1 MKINRITLFN
11 IGPYADINSF
21 ELDLSKEKNIVLIG
35 GKNGAGKTTFFKAI
49 KTCLYGCKVWGFD
62 APGKEYFSIV
72 GGLMNSRSKYDSS
85 SSAYVEIELY
95 FNDGK
100 QVNIYTLHRE
110 WKKNKQTICE
120 YFHVKKNG
128 LLILGQEE
136 DDFINYLLSI
146 IPPDMF
152 NFYFFDGESI
162 AEFFLGADGNKNFRN
177 AFLKLYGL
185 DTLSIMVE
193 NFNRHIKKSD
203 SQKSGYDKFLEAKKE
218 LETQAQIYESLKN
231 EILEIENKI
240 DLLQIKARAL
250 QNNYSKD
257 GGISLA
263 EWKEINTAITKE
275 ENTRDNINR
284 WLKEVANHYIPFIII
299 EKQLRVLL
307 SELQDA
313 QENERKNSVLQT
325 FSDSSFSNALAN
337 YLISNG
343 ESTINADDLIAYLSS
358 LMSSSEE
365 SLNFGFS
372 SGQISRI
379 IAQIY
384 EKLDFDKNLIA
395 KAITQLNASLKK
407 NKQYRE
413 QLMSTSVDGYQNF
426 IEEKETIENQLSSLL
441 VLIERKRVDSD
452 NQAVKVSVAEKEFEK
467 VKAAYEELLKN
478 KSIANISERAAATF
492 SLLEEKLVKRQADIL
507 QKEFVDCFSSII
519 NKDHFID
526 GIVIDKKINVIPYKN
541 IDITRRQMDNY
552 RRDNKEFLSLFNNV
566 ELIINMNKLEFG
578 EVDSI
583 SVPSPITAPF
593 SQGERQVYIMSIYL
607 ALLKTSKKDIPF
619 FIDTPFARIDSN
631 HRSNIISEF
640 FSKVHNQMFI
650 LSTDE
655 EIIGEYYDM
664 LINKVSNRFLLQINA
679 YGRTKIVSD
688 KYFGE

>member
-218 LETQAQIYESLKN
+218 LETQVQNYESLKN

-426 IEEKETIENQLSSLL
+426 IEEKETIENQLSTLL

-679 YGRTKIVSD
+679 YGRTKIVSN

>member
-218 LETQAQIYESLKN
+218 IETQAQIYESLKN

-299 EKQLRVLL
+299 EKQLKVLL

-337 YLISNG
+337 YLITNG

-372 SGQISRI
+372 SSQISRI

>member
-1 MKINRITLFN
+1 
-11 IGPYADINSF
+11 
-21 ELDLSKEKNIVLIG
+21 
-35 GKNGAGKTTFFKAI
+35 
-49 KTCLYGCKVWGFD
+49 
-62 APGKEYFSIV
+62 
-72 GGLMNSRSKYDSS
+72 
-85 SSAYVEIELY
+85 
-95 FNDGK
+95 
-100 QVNIYTLHRE
+100 
-110 WKKNKQTICE
+110 
-120 YFHVKKNG
+120 
-128 LLILGQEE
+128 
-136 DDFINYLLSI
+136 
-146 IPPDMF
+146 
-152 NFYFFDGESI
+152 
-162 AEFFLGADGNKNFRN
+162 
-177 AFLKLYGL
+177 
-185 DTLSIMVE
+185 
-193 NFNRHIKKSD
+193 
-203 SQKSGYDKFLEAKKE
+203 
-218 LETQAQIYESLKN
+218 
-231 EILEIENKI
+231 
-240 DLLQIKARAL
+240 
-250 QNNYSKD
+250 
-257 GGISLA
+257 
-263 EWKEINTAITKE
+263 
-275 ENTRDNINR
+275 
-284 WLKEVANHYIPFIII
+284 
-299 EKQLRVLL
+299 
-307 SELQDA
+307 
-313 QENERKNSVLQT
+313 
-325 FSDSSFSNALAN
+325 
-337 YLISNG
+337 
-343 ESTINADDLIAYLSS
+343 
-358 LMSSSEE
+358 
-365 SLNFGFS
+365 
-372 SGQISRI
+372 
-379 IAQIY
+379 
-384 EKLDFDKNLIA
+384 
-395 KAITQLNASLKK
+395 
-407 NKQYRE
+407 
-413 QLMSTSVDGYQNF
+413 MSTSVDGYQNF

>member
-110 WKKNKQTICE
+110 WEKNKQTICE

-218 LETQAQIYESLKN
+218 LETQVQIYESLKN

>member
-218 LETQAQIYESLKN
+218 LETQVQIYESLKN

-395 KAITQLNASLKK
+395 KAINQLNASLKK
-407 NKQYRE
+407 NKQFRE
-413 QLMSTSVDGYQNF
+413 QLMSTSVDGYQSF

>member
-21 ELDLSKEKNIVLIG
+21 ELNLSKEKNIVLIG

-62 APGKEYFSIV
+62 APGKEYYSIV

-85 SSAYVEIELY
+85 SSAYVEIDLY

-100 QVNIYTLHRE
+100 QINIYTLHRE

-128 LLILGQEE
+128 LLIIGQEE

-185 DTLSIMVE
+185 DTLSIMIE

-203 SQKSGYDKFLEAKKE
+203 SQKSGYARFLEAKKE
-218 LETQAQIYESLKN
+218 LETQEQLYESLKA

-240 DLLQIKARAL
+240 DLLQIKSRAL

-275 ENTRDNINR
+275 ENNRDNINR
-284 WLKEVANHYIPFIII
+284 WLKEIANHYIPFIII
-299 EKQLRVLL
+299 EKQLCVLL
-307 SELQDA
+307 SELQEA

-325 FSDSSFSNALAN
+325 FSDSAFSNALAN
-337 YLISNG
+337 YLISKG
-343 ESTINADDLIAYLSS
+343 ESTLNAGDLIAYLSS
-358 LMSSSEE
+358 LMISPEG

-372 SGQISRI
+372 SSQISRI

-384 EKLDFDKNLIA
+384 EKQDFDKNLIA

-426 IEEKETIENQLSSLL
+426 VEEKENIENQLSSLL
-441 VLIERKRVDSD
+441 ILIERKRMDLET
-452 NQAVKVSVAEKEFEK
+452 QGAKVSATEKEFEK
-467 VKAAYEELLKN
+467 VKSAYEEMLKN

-507 QKEFVDCFSSII
+507 QKEFVNCFSSII

-526 GIVIDKKINVIPYKN
+526 GIVIDKKINVIPYKY
-541 IDITRRQMDNY
+541 IEITRSQMDNY

-566 ELIINMNKLEFG
+566 ELIVNMNKLEFG
-578 EVDSI
+578 EVDYI
-583 SVPSPITAPF
+583 KVPSPITAPF

-664 LINKVSNRFLLQINA
+664 LSNRISNRFLLQINA
-679 YGRTKIVSD
+679 YGRTKIVDD

>member
-203 SQKSGYDKFLEAKKE
+203 SQRSGYDKFLEAKKE

-299 EKQLRVLL
+299 EKQLKVLL

-426 IEEKETIENQLSSLL
+426 IEEKETIENQLASLL

>member
-62 APGKEYFSIV
+62 APGKEYYSIV

-128 LLILGQEE
+128 FLIIGQEE

-162 AEFFLGADGNKNFRN
+162 AEFFLGTDGNKNFRN

-218 LETQAQIYESLKN
+218 LETQEQIYESLKN

-299 EKQLRVLL
+299 EKQLKVLL

-358 LMSSSEE
+358 LMLSSEE

-384 EKLDFDKNLIA
+384 EKQDFDKNLIA

-441 VLIERKRVDSD
+441 VLIERKRVDLD
-452 NQAVKVSVAEKEFEK
+452 NQAVKVSFAEKEFEK
-467 VKAAYEELLKN
+467 VKATYEELLKN

-541 IDITRRQMDNY
+541 IDITRSQVDNY

-664 LINKVSNRFLLQINA
+664 LINKVSNKFLLQINA

>member
-218 LETQAQIYESLKN
+218 LETQVQIYESLKN

-240 DLLQIKARAL
+240 DLLQIKARTL

-299 EKQLRVLL
+299 EKQLKELL

>member
-299 EKQLRVLL
+299 EKQLKVLL

-343 ESTINADDLIAYLSS
+343 ESTINAADLIAYLSS

-426 IEEKETIENQLSSLL
+426 IEEKETIDNQLSSLL
-441 VLIERKRVDSD
+441 VLIERKRVDLD

>member
-218 LETQAQIYESLKN
+218 LEIQAQIYESLKN

-299 EKQLRVLL
+299 EKQLKELL

-452 NQAVKVSVAEKEFEK
+452 NQAVKVSVAEKEFER

>member
-299 EKQLRVLL
+299 EKQLKVLL

-413 QLMSTSVDGYQNF
+413 QLMATSVDGYQNF

>member
-1 MKINRITLFN
+1 MRK
-11 IGPYADINSF
+11 YYW
-21 ELDLSKEKNIVLIG
+21 LDK
-35 GKNGAGKTTFFKAI
+35 
-49 KTCLYGCKVWGFD
+49 
-62 APGKEYFSIV
+62 
-72 GGLMNSRSKYDSS
+72 
-85 SSAYVEIELY
+85 
-95 FNDGK
+95 
-100 QVNIYTLHRE
+100 
-110 WKKNKQTICE
+110 
-120 YFHVKKNG
+120 
-128 LLILGQEE
+128 
-136 DDFINYLLSI
+136 
-146 IPPDMF
+146 
-152 NFYFFDGESI
+152 
-162 AEFFLGADGNKNFRN
+162 
-177 AFLKLYGL
+177 
-185 DTLSIMVE
+185 
-193 NFNRHIKKSD
+193 
-203 SQKSGYDKFLEAKKE
+203 
-218 LETQAQIYESLKN
+218 
-231 EILEIENKI
+231 
-240 DLLQIKARAL
+240 
-250 QNNYSKD
+250 
-257 GGISLA
+257 
-263 EWKEINTAITKE
+263 
-275 ENTRDNINR
+275 
-284 WLKEVANHYIPFIII
+284 FIII

-395 KAITQLNASLKK
+395 KAINQLNASLKK
-407 NKQYRE
+407 NKQFRE
-413 QLMSTSVDGYQNF
+413 QLMSTSVDGYQSF

>member
-299 EKQLRVLL
+299 EKQLKVLL

-441 VLIERKRVDSD
+441 VLIERKRVDLD

>member
-11 IGPYADINSF
+11 IGPYSDINSF

-136 DDFINYLLSI
+136 DDFVNYLLSI

-218 LETQAQIYESLKN
+218 LETQVQIYESLKN

-263 EWKEINTAITKE
+263 EWKEINTAIKKE

>member
-218 LETQAQIYESLKN
+218 LETQVQIYESLKN

-284 WLKEVANHYIPFIII
+284 WLKDVANHYIPFIII

-395 KAITQLNASLKK
+395 KAINQLNASLKK
-407 NKQYRE
+407 NKQFRE
-413 QLMSTSVDGYQNF
+413 QLMSTSVDGYQSF

>member
-136 DDFINYLLSI
+136 DDFVNYLLSI

-203 SQKSGYDKFLEAKKE
+203 SQTSGYDKLLEAKKE
-218 LETQAQIYESLKN
+218 LETQVQIYESLKN

>member
-218 LETQAQIYESLKN
+218 LETQVQIYESLKN

-679 YGRTKIVSD
+679 YGRTKIVSN

>member
-218 LETQAQIYESLKN
+218 LETQVQIYESLKN

-240 DLLQIKARAL
+240 DLLQIKTRAL

-299 EKQLRVLL
+299 EKQLKVLL

-452 NQAVKVSVAEKEFEK
+452 NQAVKVSVAEKEFER

-664 LINKVSNRFLLQINA
+664 LINKISNRFLLQINA

>member
-203 SQKSGYDKFLEAKKE
+203 SQKSEYDKFLEAKKE

-263 EWKEINTAITKE
+263 EWKEINTTITKE

-299 EKQLRVLL
+299 EKQLKVLL

-407 NKQYRE
+407 NKQYRV

-426 IEEKETIENQLSSLL
+426 VEEKETIENQLSSLL